1 MLALHG
7 GDRDVL
13 QFARRAG
20 LECAVRICAL
30 GWRADVA
37 LRASAG
43 EARVLAALSASVY
56 VETGGGGELLW
67 IGAPDATLHAR
78 VIHVAEASAVAA
90 SAKTG
95 ERLRLPRAT
104 GLHPWRPDATP
115 ATAAG
120 ATAMCHGA
128 ARLRTAAKELG
139 EPRGFGGWLLGIP
152 LAFPLEP
159 ARARADEL
167 AAACAAD
174 DAARAADAAAMLV
187 GLGPGLTP
195 AGDDFSGGAFFARAL
210 LARAGAIDSDAWCAA
225 AAAVKTTAGRLTH
238 PIGATLL
245 GDLLLGEGWAP
256 LHDLANGLANGNE
269 AVAFDAARQ
278 LVGLGHSSGW
288 DVLAGFVAGARLTAP
303 DVQRRGREE
312 DTLWPCRAG
321 GW

>member
-56 VETGGGGELLW
+56 VETGGELLW

-78 VIHVAEASAVAA
+78 VMHVAEASAVAA

-312 DTLWPCRAG
+312 DTLWRCRAG